1 MNLLWTM
8 NNLCHARPCC
18 VHPTP
23 ILLWQE
29 LGAPPVARTVI
40 KASVSSELSLA
51 TTTARAWSNVQC
63 ARIDGK
69 LYGKWW
75 KMQLFSDK
83 NLWSQWA
90 TSSISAIPLDHFGF
104 RSLHTFSILFY
115 PFLNFRS
122 IHAIIDALLPCVA
135 RSSVSATQLALR
147 IRAPL
152 SPRARTRQIAGFAQL
167 EPGAAK
173 LRQAVPKR
181 HECSGAKTADS
192 FSFYILYMFRIFWNF
207 HWKGREASN

>member
-1 MNLLWTM
+1 MNYE
-8 NNLCHARPCC
+8 LCHARPCC

-51 TTTARAWSNVQC
+51 TATARAWSNVQC

-69 LYGKWW
+69 LW
-75 KMQLFSDK
+75 KMME
-83 NLWSQWA
+83 NAIVLWQKSLEPMSYFFYLCYPFGSFWIQK
-90 TSSISAIPLDHFGF
+90 SSY
-104 RSLHTFSILFY
+104 LFY

-135 RSSVSATQLALR
+135 RSSASATQLALR

-152 SPRARTRQIAGFAQL
+152 SPRARTRQIARFAQL
-167 EPGAAK
+167 EPGSAAK
-173 LRQAVPKR
+173 LCQNGTNVQVQKRQTVSASTSCTCLEFSLKR
-181 HECSGAKTADS
+181 QGSIQLS
-192 FSFYILYMFRIFWNF
+192 R
-207 HWKGREASN
+207 